1 MAYLNYE
8 QLLDAALLSVV
19 KEALTQVSKEGLQA
33 DHHFYITFL
42 TEYPGVELP
51 DYIRQEYP
59 SEITIVLQHEFWNL
73 KVEKDYFMVDVSF
86 GESLESLKVPFK
98 SLVHVSDPS
107 VNFELEFNPQ
117 IPSKLAKMDWKKPEL
132 VAAPVTEF
140 VKGEDPKSS
149 QEEAISEK
157 DTKKPKKGILISLE
171 SYRNK

>member
-8 QLLDAALLSVV
+8 RLLDNALLSVV

-59 SEITIVLQHEFWNL
+59 DEITIVLQHEFWNL
-73 KVEKDYFMVDVSF
+73 KVEKDHFMVDVSF
-86 GESLESLKVPFK
+86 GEALESLSVPFK

-117 IPSKLAKMDWKKPEL
+117 IPSKVAKMDWKKPEL
-132 VAAPVTEF
+132 VVAPVAEP
-140 VKGEDPKSS
+140 VKAEEPKIP
-149 QEEAISEK
+149 EEKITSEK